1 MRWWLFALAAGSGA
15 GCGKVENPTADAP
28 KVADAP
34 DLGTLRQGCVVMLHM
49 DEPQWSGAPG
59 EVLDDCGGDD
69 RGTLMGTASTVPNGV
84 RGRAGSFAGTGCI
97 QIADSPA
104 LRAAGSLTM
113 SAWVLP
119 TAQDG
124 DLAYGVI
131 SKRLDMASMS
141 AYSLYLWVGFHAWVD
156 LEGMDDR
163 FEGNTAIANNAW
175 TQLTVIYDGAR
186 PAAQRARIYINGSFD
201 VSAPE
206 TATTLSAFTAPLSV
220 GCLPSASGN
229 QNFIGQLDEVA
240 VWNRAL
246 SDPEIT
252 QWYTA
257 TRP

>member
-1 MRWWLFALAAGSGA
+1 MRWWLYALALAAG
-15 GCGKVENPTADAP
+15 CGSVEDRPADAP
-28 KVADAP
+28 KAPDAP

-49 DEPQWSGAPG
+49 DEPAWTGAPN
-59 EVLDDCGGDD
+59 EVLDDCDGDN
-69 RGTLMGTASTVPNGV
+69 RGTLMGTASTVPGGV

-97 QIADSPA
+97 TIADAPA
-104 LRAAGSLTM
+104 LRASGALTM

-141 AYSLYLWVGFHAWVD
+141 SYSLYLWVRFHAWVD
-156 LEGMDDR
+156 LEGMDNR
-163 FEGNTAIANNAW
+163 FEGNTAVANNAW
-175 TQLTVIYDGAR
+175 TQLTVIFDGTR

-206 TATTLSAFTAPLSV
+206 TAATLSPFTAPLAV
-220 GCLPSASGN
+220 GCLPSPSGN

-252 QWYTA
+252 QWYMA